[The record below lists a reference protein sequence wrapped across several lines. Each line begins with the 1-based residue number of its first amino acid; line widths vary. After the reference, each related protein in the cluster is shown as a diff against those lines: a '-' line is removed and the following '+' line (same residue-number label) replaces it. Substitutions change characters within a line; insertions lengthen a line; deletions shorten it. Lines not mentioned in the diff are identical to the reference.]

1 MRIVNLI
8 PHALSFKGFTVKRA
22 INTRNTSKPRCLSK
36 RGATAGFWKWPMLGK
51 INLESID
58 RVHPVEKIR
67 SIGERKLTRFGGPE
81 AVVRCTNDL

>member
-1 MRIVNLI
+1 
-8 PHALSFKGFTVKRA
+8 
-22 INTRNTSKPRCLSK
+22 
-36 RGATAGFWKWPMLGK
+36 MLGK

-67 SIGERKLTRFGGPE
+67 SIGERELTRFGGPE